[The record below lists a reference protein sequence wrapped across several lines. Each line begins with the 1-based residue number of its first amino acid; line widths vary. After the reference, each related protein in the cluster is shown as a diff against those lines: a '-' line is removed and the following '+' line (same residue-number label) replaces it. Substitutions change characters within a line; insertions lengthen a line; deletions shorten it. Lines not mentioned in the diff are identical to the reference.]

1 MDAAPGSL
9 ACMTQA
15 FLAAARGY
23 VLHHCTAHATRM
35 LSVFSLASHA
45 NGGSRICSWMRAVD
59 AWCSFMRDQGVKHV
73 ISLLSPSE
81 HETYQQPLLPQLEKD
96 FTVAA
101 VEPTAP
107 GAR

>member
-1 MDAAPGSL
+1 
-9 ACMTQA
+9 
-15 FLAAARGY
+15 
-23 VLHHCTAHATRM
+23 
-35 LSVFSLASHA
+35 
-45 NGGSRICSWMRAVD
+45 
-59 AWCSFMRDQGVKHV
+59 MRDQGVKHV